1 MPLIQPCTAV
11 LLQCLILATTLGM
24 ATTSHAQVTPTA
36 SPPSTETAV
45 APTPSSGVSQAAPP
59 SSAPASP
66 VGGNVVSQVVVTA
79 SRLNLVGSA
88 ETASQGSVTQ
98 QELALRPAFRVG
110 QLLETTGMVVTIH
123 SGEGKANQYLARG
136 FNLDHGTD
144 AATFVDGMPVNRPTN
159 THGQGY
165 SDLNFLM
172 PQLAAGLDYTKGP
185 YYAAVGDFGAVI
197 SDHVRLLDSLPNQI
211 SLSAGTLGDQD
222 VFVGGTHAFG
232 PDDRLLAAV
241 DYGHLDGPWNPS
253 ENFHKINAAL
263 RYSHGTT
270 LDGYSL
276 TALYYHSRGLL
287 TTDQP
292 AEALQQGLIGRY
304 GTLDPS
310 DASRSERFSL
320 SADFDKRG
328 ANWQFTS
335 DAYYIQSR
343 MTLWNDFTHYLIDPV
358 DGDQEQQDE
367 TRTTWGGAVAYKF
380 FLHLGP
386 ILTDTSVGLQGRY
399 DDAYVDRRHTRDQ
412 VALPVCNLLQA
423 DGSVTDYATVQGA
436 CNADR
441 VHLGDLG
448 PYLENTTHWLP
459 WLRTVLGLRE
469 EYYAADDHSFI
480 SGFQGSASQTLFQP
494 KGSLIFGPFEK
505 TELYLSA
512 GRGFHSDDVRGV
524 FGTVGL
530 EGAGGQA
537 GRTPLLA
544 PASGEEV
551 GLRTNIIPKVN
562 AQFAAFQEDFAS
574 ELAYDADVGQDSA
587 SAPSRRQGIEI
598 SGQYH
603 PFPWVELNTDLA
615 WSRARYRGDLASLAS
630 FDLGGTYIANA
641 PSFIG
646 SFGMI
651 VNDLGPW
658 FGGLQWRK
666 LGPYPTNDGEA
677 FPQDNGYSEFN
688 ADVGYHYNHRLTFQ
702 VSVFN
707 LTDSHANAAAYD
719 YSYRLTPTSPVES
732 GPTFHP
738 LEPISARFS
747 VTASF

>member
-11 LLQCLILATTLGM
+11 HLQCLILATTLGM

-36 SPPSTETAV
+36 SPPSTETAA
-45 APTPSSGVSQAAPP
+45 APAPSPGVSQAAPP

-88 ETASQGSVTQ
+88 ETASQGSITR

-197 SDHVRLLDSLPNQI
+197 SDHVRLLDSLPDQI

-222 VFVGGTHAFG
+222 VFVGGTHAFS

-241 DYGHLDGPWNPS
+241 DYGHLDGPWTPP

-292 AEALQQGLIGRY
+292 VEALQQGLIGRY

-320 SADFDKRG
+320 SGRLRQARG
-328 ANWQFTS
+328 QLAVHPPT
-335 DAYYIQSR
+335 
-343 MTLWNDFTHYLIDPV
+343 P
-358 DGDQEQQDE
+358 
-367 TRTTWGGAVAYKF
+367 TT
-380 FLHLGP
+380 
-386 ILTDTSVGLQGRY
+386 
-399 DDAYVDRRHTRDQ
+399 
-412 VALPVCNLLQA
+412 
-423 DGSVTDYATVQGA
+423 
-436 CNADR
+436 
-441 VHLGDLG
+441 
-448 PYLENTTHWLP
+448 
-459 WLRTVLGLRE
+459 
-469 EYYAADDHSFI
+469 
-480 SGFQGSASQTLFQP
+480 
-494 KGSLIFGPFEK
+494 
-505 TELYLSA
+505 
-512 GRGFHSDDVRGV
+512 
-524 FGTVGL
+524 
-530 EGAGGQA
+530 
-537 GRTPLLA
+537 
-544 PASGEEV
+544 
-551 GLRTNIIPKVN
+551 
-562 AQFAAFQEDFAS
+562 
-574 ELAYDADVGQDSA
+574 
-587 SAPSRRQGIEI
+587 
-598 SGQYH
+598 
-603 PFPWVELNTDLA
+603 
-615 WSRARYRGDLASLAS
+615 SRA
-630 FDLGGTYIANA
+630 T
-641 PSFIG
+641 
-646 SFGMI
+646 
-651 VNDLGPW
+651 
-658 FGGLQWRK
+658 
-666 LGPYPTNDGEA
+666 
-677 FPQDNGYSEFN
+677 
-688 ADVGYHYNHRLTFQ
+688 
-702 VSVFN
+702 
-707 LTDSHANAAAYD
+707 
-719 YSYRLTPTSPVES
+719 
-732 GPTFHP
+732 
-738 LEPISARFS
+738 
-747 VTASF
+747 